1 MSSID
6 EEKLDWFNVFIIIF
20 VLLCAIYFSCKYTD
34 DKVRNIDIYPLTVVD
49 KGEKDG
55 RMLYVACDTQ
65 QFECYYLITSENIPV
80 GTTIYGVEKIK

>member
-6 EEKLDWFNVFIIIF
+6 EERLDWFNVFIIIF
-20 VLLCAIYFSCKYTD
+20 AVICLCWGMD
-34 DKVRNIDIYPLTVVD
+34 VRDQKDINLYPLTVVD

-55 RMLYVACDTQ
+55 KRLYVACDTQ

-80 GTTIYGVEKIK
+80 GTTIYGVEKVK